1 MNSEYSFLVAED
13 HRSLTGEMVRDL
25 SELDRLYFPTPWTI
39 DSWAKLFI
47 DHDRLLVVL
56 NYQDSIIGF
65 CLFDKSVEDS
75 FAHLLKILIHPNYRM
90 LGYSHKLFKMA
101 QANLEI
107 HGCSELFL
115 EVEESN
121 HAAQRLYIGEG
132 FQIIYRKKDFYGADR
147 SALIMT
153 KANKSHS

>member
-1 MNSEYSFLVAED
+1 LVVDGQYSL
-13 HRSLTGEMVRDL
+13 STEMVQEL
-25 SELDRLYFPTPWTI
+25 SELDRLYFPTPWTM
-39 DSWAKLFI
+39 DSWGKLFI
-47 DHDRLLVVL
+47 DHDRLLIIL
-56 NYQDSIIGF
+56 HNNQDSIIGF

-75 FAHLLKILIHPNYRM
+75 FAHLLKILIHPKYRK
-90 LGYSHKLFKMA
+90 LGYSHQLFKMA
-101 QANLEI
+101 QTNLED
-107 HGCSELFL
+107 HGCFELFL

-121 HAAQRLYIGEG
+121 HAAQRLYLGEG